1 MIRRPPR
8 STLFPYTTL
17 FRSLLAVCAEPVAR
31 LLLGSQDPEQVDL
44 AARFLLVFAP
54 QVVLYGIGIVLTG
67 VLQAHRRFAAP
78 ALAPL
83 LSSVVVAGA
92 YLAFAAIGGS
102 RTADGLSTP
111 AELVL
116 SVGTTLGVAAVS
128 LSLLLP
134 VQIGRASGRERVEIS
149 VVVVSL

>member
-31 LLLGSQDPEQVDL
+31 LLLGSQDPVQVDL

-67 VLQAHRRFAAP
+67 VLQAHRRFAGP
-78 ALAPL
+78 AIAPL

-92 YLAFAAIGGS
+92 YLLFAGIGGS
-102 RTADGLSTP
+102 GDVDDLSRP
-111 AELVL
+111 AE
-116 SVGTTLGVAAVS
+116 
-128 LSLLLP
+128 
-134 VQIGRASGRERVEIS
+134 IGRAHV
-149 VVVVSL
+149 